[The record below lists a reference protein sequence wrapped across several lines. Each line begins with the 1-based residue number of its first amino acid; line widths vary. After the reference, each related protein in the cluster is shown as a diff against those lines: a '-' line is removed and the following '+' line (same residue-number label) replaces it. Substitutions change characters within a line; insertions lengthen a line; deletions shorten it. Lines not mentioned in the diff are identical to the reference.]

1 MEKKEKKKRGA
12 PKGNRNA
19 VKKPVYYLKNF
30 ADTDRRDMESANR
43 VEGIDEEIALLRHE
57 IKKAVMGGDER
68 NLLLL
73 VKAAGAI
80 EKLIRTRYRISV
92 SEHKGLKEGIG
103 TIIRE
108 YLAPLGATAIG
119 AVITKKLSE

>member
-1 MEKKEKKKRGA
+1 MEKKEKKQRGA
-12 PKGNRNA
+12 PKGNKNA
-19 VKKPVYYLKNF
+19 VKPKYY
-30 ADTDRRDMESANR
+30 TDKLDEIEKLDIDSANN
-43 VEGIDEEIALLRHE
+43 VEGIDEEMALLRHE
-57 IKKAVMGGDER
+57 IKKAITGGDER

-119 AVITKKLSE
+119 AVLTKKLSE

>member
-1 MEKKEKKKRGA
+1 MEKKEKKQRGA
-12 PKGNRNA
+12 PKGNKNA
-19 VKKPVYYLKNF
+19 VKPKYYAQSLDDIEKL
-30 ADTDRRDMESANR
+30 DIESANN
-43 VEGIDEEIALLRHE
+43 VEGIDEEMALLRHE
-57 IKKAVMGGDER
+57 IKKAITGGDER

-103 TIIRE
+103 IIIRE

-119 AVITKKLSE
+119 AVLTKKLSE